1 MLRLPYMLKSDV
13 DWEKYS
19 ERTDMFNVHG
29 SWEWI
34 DRKVY
39 VYELPLGPHETCSEA
54 IKRQIHLA
62 DPERMLVGLGSVRKY
77 LTFFWERLLIIH
89 TVR

>member
-1 MLRLPYMLKSDV
+1 MLRLPYILKSDV

-19 ERTDMFNVHG
+19 EQTDMFNVHG

-34 DRKVY
+34 DKKVY

-62 DPERMLVGLGSVRKY
+62 DPEGLRIC
-77 LTFFWERLLIIH
+77 L
-89 TVR
+89 